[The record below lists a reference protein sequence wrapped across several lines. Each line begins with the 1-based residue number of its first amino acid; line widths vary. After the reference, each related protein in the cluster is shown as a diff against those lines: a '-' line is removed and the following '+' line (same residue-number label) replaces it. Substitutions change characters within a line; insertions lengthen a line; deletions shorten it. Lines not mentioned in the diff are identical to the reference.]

1 MAFPTRG
8 IMDDFTIISYP
19 GIRDE
24 SLLSL
29 TEDRSKY
36 LLPFGGR
43 FRVVDFTIRNSSSSG
58 ARHTIIYNNREDDLE
73 SYVENYGPFKDR
85 KFPAIKVVSRDYS
98 DVRLCY
104 NLVMD
109 SNTDYYIIY
118 NGDNPSIIDFAG
130 LIEKYKKKKK
140 AGAMLF
146 SMKTTS
152 RESMAYTILITNQ
165 KSLLSVINEAMDEGR
180 HAPNLFEMI
189 INALINRGIK
199 SEMMSAHYW
208 PIKSIPDYY
217 RFNMTLMKSRDLFSR
232 VFGDPAMKGFIPGE
246 GFAFLGKHA
255 RVSGSFVSD
264 NCVIKGTVQNS
275 IIFPGVEIDEKAT
288 VMGSIVLPYNRIGAG
303 ASVVKTVIDERT
315 PPRADVP
322 SDSRFTIGNRCN
334 VGSEHEQLK
343 SKDFPKSIYQSIT
356 LIGKDSRI
364 PDGARIGGACYVSS
378 GRGDEYFAR
387 SKYLYDGLSVVK

>member
-1 MAFPTRG
+1 
-8 IMDDFTIISYP
+8 MDDFTIISYP
-19 GIRDE
+19 GTRDD

-29 TEDRSKY
+29 AEDRSKY

-43 FRVVDFTIRNSSSSG
+43 FRVVDFTIRNSASSG
-58 ARHTIIYNNREDDLE
+58 ARHTIIYNNYEDGLE
-73 SYVENYGPFKDR
+73 SYVENYGPFKDK

-98 DVRLCY
+98 DVKFCY

-118 NGDNPSIIDFAG
+118 NGDNPSIIDFTE

-146 SMKTTS
+146 SIKTS
-152 RESMAYTILITNQ
+152 NSESMAYTILITNQ

-189 INALINRGIK
+189 INALINRGIRC
-199 SEMMSAHYW
+199 EVMSAHYW
-208 PIKSIPDYY
+208 PIKTIPDYY
-217 RFNMTLMKSRDLFSR
+217 RFNMALMQSRDLFSR
-232 VFGDPAMKGFIPGE
+232 VFGDPFMKGFIRAE

-255 RVSGSFVSD
+255 RVSRSFVSD
-264 NCVIKGTVQNS
+264 NCVIKGTVHNS

-288 VMGSIVLPYNRIGAG
+288 VKDSIILPYNGIGAG
-303 ASVVKTVIDERT
+303 ANVVRSVIDERT
-315 PPRADVP
+315 PPKKDAPADN
-322 SDSRFTIGNRCN
+322 RFTVGSRCH

-343 SKDFPKSIYQSIT
+343 SKDFPGSIFQSIT

-364 PDGARIGGACYVSS
+364 PEGARIGGACYVSS
-378 GRGDEYFAR
+378 GKGDEFFSK
-387 SKYLYDGLSVVK
+387 SKYLYDGLSIIK

>member
-1 MAFPTRG
+1 
-8 IMDDFTIISYP
+8 MDDFTIISYP
-19 GIRDE
+19 GTRDD

-29 TEDRSKY
+29 AEDRSKY

-43 FRVVDFTIRNSSSSG
+43 FRVVDFTIRNSASSG
-58 ARHTIIYNNREDDLE
+58 ARHTIIYNNYEDGLE

-98 DVRLCY
+98 DVKFCY

-118 NGDNPSIIDFAG
+118 NGDNPSIIDFAE
-130 LIEKYKKKKK
+130 LIAKYKKKKK

-146 SMKTTS
+146 SMKTSS

-189 INALINRGIK
+189 INALINRGIRR
-199 SEMMSAHYW
+199 EVMSAHYW
-208 PIKSIPDYY
+208 PIKTIPDYY
-217 RFNMTLMKSRDLFSR
+217 RFNMALMKSRDLFSR
-232 VFGDPAMKGFIPGE
+232 IFGDPVMKGFIPGE

-255 RVSGSFVSD
+255 RVAGSFISD
-264 NCVIKGTVQNS
+264 NCVIRGTVQNS

-288 VMGSIVLPYNRIGAG
+288 VKDSIILPYNAIGAG
-303 ASVVKTVIDERT
+303 ANVVKSVIDERT
-315 PPRADVP
+315 PPKKDTPAEN
-322 SDSRFTIGNRCN
+322 RFTIGSRCH

-343 SKDFPKSIYQSIT
+343 SKDFPRSIFQSIT

-378 GRGDEYFAR
+378 GKGDEFFSK
-387 SKYLYDGLSVVK
+387 SKYLYDGLSIIK